1 MQSKTST
8 LVGTTLGTCVLER
21 LLGTG
26 GMGMVFLAQQTRPAR
41 EVAVKILHPRTL
53 VPEEERLQF
62 LARFRREADVVAQL
76 DHINI
81 LPIYEYGEQA
91 DLAYL
96 VMPYLAGGSLRDL
109 LTSRGTLSPQE
120 TLLYMEQIAAA
131 LDYAHLHRI
140 VHRDIKPGNML
151 FHTDGRLVL
160 ADFGIA
166 RLLPDGHTLQSTVQ
180 THSGLFLGSMN
191 YMAPEMVQGRH
202 VDTRADIYEL
212 GVVIFQLLCGQMPF
226 QGTSPFL
233 VAAKHVQELPPH
245 LYKINSSLSMD
256 IDGVVHK
263 ALAKAPE
270 DRYQS
275 AGELIDALRNA
286 VSMAH
291 TTSWNREL
299 PRTTMP
305 TLPTVL
311 LQKEVYEQN
320 DGSLSSGTNAHSE
333 KQPSRLSSLPS
344 GTRRG
349 PFLALAL
356 VLLLL
361 LGGLLVEQQVM
372 KGFWRG
378 VPSQSSGTSTSAT
391 STPRIASTATLFPT
405 QTSTSSQQAQALVQH
420 YYDDINQ
427 ANYQDAYNQWG
438 SDYQKSLTY
447 PQFSTGFSTT
457 THDDVVVRVTT
468 LQNDG
473 TITVEIT
480 LYATQATSS
489 GTRLAAFE
497 GHYIVGQEN
506 GTWKLL
512 RADLQ
517 QTGTSSPLA
526 TPSAQNQDQAEAVVY
541 HYYQAIN
548 ASDYYTAYQLWD
560 AEYQGTHTYTQFAKG
575 FGATK
580 HDEITIT
587 TVTQLSA
594 TVSTVQV
601 VLKTTEEEKGGTATT
616 TYSGNYAVGQEQGV
630 WKLFTADL
638 QENS

>member
-41 EVAVKILHPRTL
+41 EVAVKILRPRTL
-53 VPEEERLQF
+53 VPEEEHLQF

-76 DHINI
+76 DHVNI

-91 DLAYL
+91 DRAYL
-96 VMPYLAGGSLRDL
+96 VMPYLAGGSLSDL

-131 LDYAHLHRI
+131 LDYAHLHNI

-166 RLLPDGHTLQSTVQ
+166 RLLPDEHTLQSTVQ
-180 THSGLFLGSMN
+180 THSGLFLGSIN
-191 YMAPEMVQGRH
+191 YMAPEMVRGRH
-202 VDTRADIYEL
+202 VDARADIYEL
-212 GVVIFQLLCGQMPF
+212 GVVIFQLLCGQVPF
-226 QGTSPFL
+226 QGNSPFL

-245 LYKINSSLSMD
+245 LYEINPSLSMD

-275 AGELIDALRNA
+275 AGELIDALRIA
-286 VSMAH
+286 ISVTR

-305 TLPTVL
+305 TLPTIIPP
-311 LQKEVYEQN
+311 KEVQEQN
-320 DGSLSSGTNAHSE
+320 DNPCPSTTNAHDEQKS
-333 KQPSRLSSLPS
+333 SRLSSLPS

-349 PFLALAL
+349 RLIAL
-356 VLLLL
+356 VLVFLLL
-361 LGGLLVEQQVM
+361 LGGLLVEQQATR
-372 KGFWRG
+372 GFWKG
-378 VPSQSSGTSTSAT
+378 VPSQPRGTSTSSAST
-391 STPRIASTATLFPT
+391 SRIASTSTLFPT
-405 QTSTSSQQAQALVQH
+405 QTSTPSQQAQTLVLH

-427 ANYQDAYNQWG
+427 ANYQDAYTQWG
-438 SDYQKSLTY
+438 SDYQKSLSYT
-447 PQFSTGFSTT
+447 QFSTGFSTT
-457 THDDVVVRVTT
+457 THDDVVVRATT

-473 TITVEIT
+473 TVVVEIM

-489 GTRLAAFE
+489 GTRTVAFE
-497 GHYIVGQEN
+497 GDYIDGQEN

-517 QTGTSSPLA
+517 QTGTFSPLT
-526 TPSAQNQDQAEAVVY
+526 TPSAQNQEQAEAVVQ

-548 ASDYYTAYQLWD
+548 ASDYSTAYQLWGAD
-560 AEYQGTHTYTQFAKG
+560 YQGSHPYAQFAKG
-575 FGATK
+575 FRTTK
-580 HDEITIT
+580 HDDITIT

-594 TVSTVQV
+594 TVSTIGV
-601 VLKTTEEEKGGTATT
+601 VLKTTEEGTGGTVTN
-616 TYSGNYAVGQEQGV
+616 TYSGSYVVGQEQGV
-630 WKLFTADL
+630 WKLLTADL
-638 QENS
+638 QKNA

>member
-41 EVAVKILHPRTL
+41 EVAVKILRPRTL
-53 VPEEERLQF
+53 VPEEEHLQF

-76 DHINI
+76 DHVNI

-91 DLAYL
+91 DRAYL
-96 VMPYLAGGSLRDL
+96 VMPYLAGGSLSDL

-131 LDYAHLHRI
+131 LDYAHLHNI

-166 RLLPDGHTLQSTVQ
+166 RLLPDEHTLQSTVQ
-180 THSGLFLGSMN
+180 THSGLFLGSIN
-191 YMAPEMVQGRH
+191 YMAPEMVRGRH
-202 VDTRADIYEL
+202 VDARADIYEL
-212 GVVIFQLLCGQMPF
+212 GVVIFQLLCGQVPF
-226 QGTSPFL
+226 QGNSPFL

-245 LYKINSSLSMD
+245 LYEINPSLSMD

-286 VSMAH
+286 LSV
-291 TTSWNREL
+291 TRNTSWNREL

-305 TLPTVL
+305 TLPTII
-311 LQKEVYEQN
+311 LQKDVQAQG
-320 DGSLSSGTNAHSE
+320 DDLLSSATNVHGE
-333 KQPSRLSSLPS
+333 KQPSCLSSLPS
-344 GTRRG
+344 STRRG
-349 PFLALAL
+349 RFLAL
-356 VLLLL
+356 VLVFLLL
-361 LGGLLVEQQVM
+361 LGGLLVEQQAM
-372 KGFWRG
+372 KGFWKG
-378 VPSQSSGTSTSAT
+378 IPSQPRGTSTSAV
-391 STPRIASTATLFPT
+391 STPRIASTSTLFPT
-405 QTSTSSQQAQALVQH
+405 QTSTPSQQAQTLVQH

-427 ANYQDAYNQWG
+427 AKYQDAYTQWG
-438 SDYQKSLTY
+438 SDYQKSLPYT
-447 PQFSTGFSTT
+447 QFSTGFSTT
-457 THDDVVVRVTT
+457 IHDDVVVRATT

-473 TITVEIT
+473 TIAVEIT
-480 LYATQATSS
+480 LYATQTTPS
-489 GTRLAAFE
+489 GTRTAAFE
-497 GHYIVGQEN
+497 GDYIVGQEN
-506 GTWKLL
+506 GTWKLV

-517 QTGTSSPLA
+517 QTGTFSPLA
-526 TPSAQNQDQAEAVVY
+526 TPSAQNQDSAEAVVQ

-548 ASDYYTAYQLWD
+548 ASDYSTAYQLWGT
-560 AEYQGTHTYTQFAKG
+560 EYQGSHPYAQFTKG
-575 FGATK
+575 FRTTK
-580 HDEITIT
+580 HDDITTT

-594 TVSTVQV
+594 TVYTLGV
-601 VLKTTEEEKGGTATT
+601 VLKTTEEGTGGTATT
-616 TYSGNYAVGQEQGV
+616 TYSGSYVVGQEQGV
-630 WKLFTADL
+630 WKLFTAHL
-638 QENS
+638 QESS